1 MESWLGEGL
10 EDLGTNGEW
19 VMVIMHLEE
28 VCLVKYCK
36 ISSYRD
42 TLDILDI

>member
-19 VMVIMHLEE
+19 VNGDHAFRRGMSCE
-28 VCLVKYCK
+28 
-36 ISSYRD
+36 
-42 TLDILDI
+42 IL